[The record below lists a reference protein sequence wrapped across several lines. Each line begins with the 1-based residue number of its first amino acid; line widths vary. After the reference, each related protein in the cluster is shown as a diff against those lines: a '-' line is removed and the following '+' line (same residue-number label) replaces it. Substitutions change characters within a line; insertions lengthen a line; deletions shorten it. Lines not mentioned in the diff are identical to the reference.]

1 MAKKKY
7 YAVKRGK
14 TPGIYLTW
22 EDCRSQISGFSGAVY
37 KGFETLE
44 EAGAFLQ
51 QAGRGP
57 GRERFPAA
65 GSAAGV
71 QWCIGCWKR
80 RGRGICGWQ
89 L

>member
-1 MAKKKY
+1 MDGGNMAKKKY

-44 EAGAFLQ
+44 EAA
-51 QAGRGP
+51 AAVDDP
-57 GRERFPAA
+57 GLIR
-65 GSAAGV
+65 
-71 QWCIGCWKR
+71 
-80 RGRGICGWQ
+80 
-89 L
+89 